1 MAEGLSCFVDIAR
14 RVGQDGADR
23 APIHDA
29 SSHDVSSHDV
39 SIHDASSHDVSS
51 HDASRRRYPLATTSR
66 DRNRNVPALVAGLT
80 VAIVF
85 LAVLSIV
92 LTAAGRHGLALSDRR
107 ASGWIALIYGVP
119 MIPSLVLT
127 LRYRIP
133 LLLTGNVFALIFFV
147 SLGDRVTYEE
157 IAGATILAGAIVL
170 LTAVL
175 GLTGQ
180 LARWIPAPIV
190 QGLIA
195 GAVMPF
201 FVGAFSALQ
210 TSGDQWRVAV
220 MVGAAVVGYLVG
232 QRVLGTRLPPI
243 LPAFLAGFFAAMVT
257 GQLGEFPSTF
267 TLPSFE
273 LLRPSFSAAAIL
285 TVAPVLLALMT
296 VQSNV
301 PSVIYLRG
309 QGFDPPERLLNLVS
323 GGATLLVSAFGPV
336 AVSLALPPLLVTAGP
351 SAGERSLR
359 YRAVFVP
366 VAAGL
371 AIALFAAVAADLAQ
385 LIPSVLLLA
394 IAGLALVPALVAA
407 LKAISAGPIVLG
419 PLFAFAIAL
428 SKMTIFGLGPF
439 FWSLV
444 IGTAVSMLLERDG
457 MKELRE
463 RTMTPPAEG
472 ASPA

>member
-1 MAEGLSCFVDIAR
+1 LR
-14 RVGQDGADR
+14 PVGYRSTTFR
-23 APIHDA
+23 AGGT
-29 SSHDVSSHDV
+29 
-39 SIHDASSHDVSS
+39 
-51 HDASRRRYPLATTSR
+51 LTTTSR
-66 DRNRNVPALVAGLT
+66 DRNRNLPALVAGLT

-92 LTAAGRHGLALSDRR
+92 LTAAGPAGLGLSGRR
-107 ASGWIALIYGVP
+107 ASGWIALIYGIP

-127 LRYRIP
+127 LRYKIP
-133 LLLTGNVFALIFFV
+133 MLLTGNVFALIFFV
-147 SLGDRVTYEE
+147 SLGDRVTYQEL
-157 IAGATILAGAIVL
+157 AGATIIAGAIVL
-170 LTAVL
+170 LTAIL

-180 LARWIPAPIV
+180 VARWIPAPIV

-201 FVGAFSALQ
+201 FVGAFSALHA
-210 TSGDQWRVAV
+210 SDGEWRVAV
-220 MVGAAVVGYLVG
+220 MVGAAVAGYLVG
-232 QRVLGTRLPPI
+232 QRVLGTRLPAI
-243 LPAFLAGFFAAMVT
+243 LPGFLAGFLAALVT

-273 LLRPSFSAAAIL
+273 LLHPSLSAAAIL

-296 VQSNV
+296 VQSNI

-359 YRAVFVP
+359 YRAVFLP

-371 AIALFAAVAADLAQ
+371 AIALFASVAADLAQ
-385 LIPSVLLLA
+385 LIPPVLLLA

-407 LKAISAGPIVLG
+407 LKAISVGPLVLG

-428 SKMTIFGLGPF
+428 SDMTILGLGPF

-444 IGTAVSMLLERDG
+444 IGTGVSWLLERDG
-457 MKELRE
+457 MRELRE
-463 RTMTPPAEG
+463 GAAASRVGGVPPG
-472 ASPA
+472 

>member
-1 MAEGLSCFVDIAR
+1 LDTDPR
-14 RVGQDGADR
+14 RSE
-23 APIHDA
+23 PE
-29 SSHDVSSHDV
+29 VS
-39 SIHDASSHDVSS
+39 
-51 HDASRRRYPLATTSR
+51 LATTPR

-92 LTAAGRHGLALSDRR
+92 LTAAGPRGLALSDQR

-119 MIPSLVLT
+119 MIPSLFLT

-133 LLLTGNVFALIFFV
+133 LLLTGNVFALIFFAT
-147 SLGDRVTYEE
+147 LGGRITFEE
-157 IAGATILAGAIVL
+157 LAGATILAGAIVL
-170 LTAVL
+170 LTAIL

-190 QGLIA
+190 HGLIA

-201 FVGAFSALQ
+201 FVGVFSALR
-210 TSGDQWRVAV
+210 TSDGEWRVAI
-220 MVGAAVVGYLVG
+220 MVGAAVVGYLAG
-232 QRVLGTRLPPI
+232 QLVLGTRLPAI
-243 LPAFLAGFFAAMVT
+243 LPAFVAGVLAALAT

-273 LLRPSFSAAAIL
+273 LLRPSFSLAAIL

-309 QGFDPPERLLNLVS
+309 QGFDPPERLLNIVS
-323 GGATLLVSAFGPV
+323 GGATLLVSVFGPV
-336 AVSLALPPLLVTAGP
+336 AVSLALPPVLVTSGP

-359 YRAVFVP
+359 YRAIFLP

-371 AIALFAAVAADLAQ
+371 VIALFAAVAADLAQ
-385 LIPSVLLLA
+385 LIPPVLLLA

-407 LKAISAGPIVLG
+407 LREISAGPLVLG

-428 SKMTIFGLGPF
+428 SDMTIFGLGSF

-444 IGTAVSMLLERDG
+444 IGTAVSWLLERDG
-457 MKELRE
+457 MKELRA
-463 RTMTPPAEG
+463 RAAALRAEG
-472 ASPA
+472 VSPA